1 MIKPELIWHVAIP
14 IAFSY
19 CLRMLLDIAGKITE
33 NYFLKCYHINEV
45 KFLKKERKNNY
56 IVKMKKASELVG
68 VMKHYLIEPIS
79 SLTYVKGDLGY
90 TSLNTISVEEE
101 IELRFH
107 SRFLIG
113 VALMI
118 RYILLLG
125 YKTSLVYLNASHLM
139 RSYFLRFENLGI
151 IYALVMPCLLI
162 LIIGIVLAVI
172 SNNSYL
178 ILQVTLQEAY
188 LIKYSVL

>member
-1 MIKPELIWHVAIP
+1 
-14 IAFSY
+14 
-19 CLRMLLDIAGKITE
+19 MLLDIAGEITQ
-33 NYFLKCYHINEV
+33 NCFLKCYHINM
-45 KFLKKERKNNY
+45 KFNREETTEKFIHVLCIFGKIFSRHSL

-90 TSLNTISVEEE
+90 TSLNTITVEEE

-118 RYILLLG
+118 R
-125 YKTSLVYLNASHLM
+125 KES
-139 RSYFLRFENLGI
+139 
-151 IYALVMPCLLI
+151 
-162 LIIGIVLAVI
+162 
-172 SNNSYL
+172 
-178 ILQVTLQEAY
+178 
-188 LIKYSVL
+188 